1 MKSFA
6 LAALSLVA
14 TQLNA
19 QENPRPPSGQ
29 TDAFLMPCPE
39 DETLDQCVDSAK
51 QVSKQ
56 INAPVVAVKTSPSGT
71 PTIRFVLRDAVYPV
85 DPKDIEIEMY
95 LIPEG
100 RPTPTPT
107 ARPAPPDPT
116 A

>member
-6 LAALSLVA
+6 FAALSLA
-14 TQLNA
+14 AAPLHA

-39 DETLDQCVDSAK
+39 EETLDQCVDNAK
-51 QVSKQ
+51 QVSKE
-56 INAPVVAVKTSPSGT
+56 INAPVLTIKTSPSGT
-71 PTIRFVLRDAVYPV
+71 PTIRFILRDAVYPV
-85 DPKDIEIEMY
+85 DPKDIEVEMY
-95 LIPEG
+95 YLPEEAPG
-100 RPTPTPT
+100 PMPT